1 MQRLL
6 IIDDDPAL
14 VAMLRRAQDGYPV
27 RLVYGDLTLDT
38 TAHLARRGECSIAL
52 TNMELRL
59 LREFLTHP
67 EHVLPKEVLLERVWA
82 TTSAAPSTSWRCT
95 SSSCGRSLR
104 MTARSASSTRS
115 ATPATSSRE
124 HEPC

>member
-67 EHVLPKEVLLERVWA
+67 EHVLPKEVLLERVWGYDFGG
-82 TTSAAPSTSWRCT
+82 TINIVEVYVKQ
-95 SSSCGRSLR
+95 LR
-104 MTARSASSTRS
+104 QKLEDDGEVRLIHTIRNAGYILQGA
-115 ATPATSSRE
+115 
-124 HEPC
+124 